1 MLRNQRFLA
10 HTNPNGGICMKC
22 EYCEIIER
30 NKKPEIIY
38 QDEEVIVAIKDLTTA
53 TGQVTVFPRKH
64 HTILEIVPDNILEK
78 CAVLANKVGMA
89 IFDGLAAQG
98 TNVVIQNGLGA
109 EQKVPHFGI
118 EIIPRREGDGIDLQ
132 WEPKQMREDELEATL
147 IAIKESLEKKEE
159 IKIKNIDESKEK
171 DKDKGNKKKSDKDNY
186 ILKSLRRLP

>member
-1 MLRNQRFLA
+1 
-10 HTNPNGGICMKC
+10 MKC

-30 NKKPEIIY
+30 NKEPEIIY

-64 HTILEIVPDNILEK
+64 YTILEMVPENILEK
-78 CAVLANKVGMA
+78 CAVLANKAGMA

-118 EIIPRREGDGIDLQ
+118 EVIPRREEDDIELQ

-147 IAIKESLEKKEE
+147 IAIKESLENKEE
-159 IKIKNIDESKEK
+159 IKVEKVSEEKGK
-171 DKDKGNKKKSDKDNY
+171 DKENKKKSDKDNY
-186 ILKSLRRLP
+186 ILKSLRKLP

>member
-30 NKKPEIIY
+30 NKKPEIIH

-53 TGQVTVFPRKH
+53 TGQVTIFPRKH
-64 HTILEIVPDNILEK
+64 HTILEMVPDDILEK
-78 CAVLANKVGMA
+78 CAVLANKAGMA

-118 EIIPRREGDGIDLQ
+118 EVIPRREGDGINLQ

-147 IAIKESLEKKEE
+147 IAIKESLEKKED
-159 IKIKNIDESKEK
+159 IKIEKTDKPKGADKEQ
-171 DKDKGNKKKSDKDNY
+171 KKKSDKDNY